1 MEIVD
6 RESVM
11 TMPRIMLLFTVLNL
25 LIAGGGVAGTY
36 FLARPLLAAQAQ
48 AKAAEGGDAA
58 NKDKD
63 KGKAEEAE
71 PAEFEF
77 FPVTKVI
84 VSLAGADNREHYFV
98 IDLVLQAS
106 LGTQQ
111 KKLQQI
117 DPMVRNSAVAHLS
130 ALTYEQLRGKS
141 IPALQTELEQVLLA
155 DFAARKVVAPFEHV
169 LVSKLIV
176 Q

>member
-1 MEIVD
+1 
-6 RESVM
+6 M
-11 TMPRIMLLFTVLNL
+11 TMPRILVLFSVINL

-36 FLARPLLAAQAQ
+36 FLARPLLAAQAEAQ
-48 AKAAEGGDAA
+48 AAKAGEAKPGEA
-58 NKDKD
+58 
-63 KGKAEEAE
+63 GKKEEEE
-71 PAEFEF
+71 PGEFEF
-77 FPVTKVI
+77 FPVTKII
-84 VSLAGADNREHYFV
+84 VSLSGADQREHYFV
-98 IDLVLQAS
+98 IDLVLQAE

-130 ALTYEQLRGKS
+130 ALTFEQLRGKT
-141 IPALQTELEQVLLA
+141 IPALQEELEQVLLA
-155 DFAARKVVAPFEHV
+155 DFAARKVAAPFQHV